1 MTYLIDADV
10 LIEAKDRHYAFDFCP
25 GFWDWILQQHALKVV
40 FSVKAVGDELKAGND
55 QLAAWAT
62 KQGSKFFLPE
72 DGNTVASMA
81 VVATTAATMT
91 VNKQLYTPA
100 ALNQF
105 MSSGDYRLISHAKAH
120 GHTVVTHEVGQKGSN
135 QPSLKRLKI
144 PDVCH
149 AVGVTCISPFKLLR
163 DEGARLVV

>member
-1 MTYLIDADV
+1 MTYLIDSDV

-25 GFWDWILQQHALKVV
+25 GFWDWILQQHVLRVV
-40 FSVKAVGDELKAGND
+40 FSVKAIGDELKAGND
-55 QLAAWAT
+55 QLAVWTA

-72 DGNTVASMA
+72 DAKTVAAMA
-81 VVATTAATMT
+81 VVAKAVSNMA
-91 VNKQLYTPA
+91 VNKVPYTPA

-120 GHTVVTHEVGQKGSN
+120 GHVVVTHEVGQKGSN

-144 PDVCH
+144 PDVCN
-149 AVGVTCISPFKLLR
+149 AVGVDCISPFKLLR
-163 DEGARLVV
+163 DEGAKLVI

>member
-62 KQGSKFFLPE
+62 KQGSTFFFA
-72 DGNTVASMA
+72 GRWQHRCSMA

-163 DEGARLVV
+163 DEGARLVI

>member
-91 VNKQLYTPA
+91 VNKIA
-100 ALNQF
+100 WC
-105 MSSGDYRLISHAKAH
+105 GCWK
-120 GHTVVTHEVGQKGSN
+120 
-135 QPSLKRLKI
+135 
-144 PDVCH
+144 
-149 AVGVTCISPFKLLR
+149 
-163 DEGARLVV
+163 